1 MACAQ
6 PTGGVDETAKASNP
20 KWVLDV
26 DAAIHWVATHQRELT
41 TDDIWERL
49 AEVSSQRT
57 PEHRAMGPRMVGA
70 QKLGWITATHST
82 VISQRRR
89 GAPVRVWRSNIY
101 RIQVRREM
109 ML

>member
-1 MACAQ
+1 MACAE
-6 PTGGVDETAKASNP
+6 PTDEEQRGSNP
-20 KWVLDV
+20 KWVIDV
-26 DAAIHWVATHQRELT
+26 DDAIHWVATRQRELT

-57 PEHRAMGPRMVGA
+57 PEHRAMGPRMRAA
-70 QKLGWITATHST
+70 QTNGWITATYST
-82 VISQRRR
+82 VVSHRRR

-101 RIQVRREM
+101 KVRSRREM